1 MIISCHRIDR
11 PWYLVHHRKLECCIS
26 VNVICYL
33 NYSVRII
40 HNFFY
45 FLVKK
50 KYTCFIKKAKQKQPC
65 KVDIKNP
72 NTKYLPLNILILS
85 CFQWMDWSENENI
98 SLKLTLILF
107 IKDIHIH
114 IQVLIL
120 SFSYILN
127 YFLYRWQENIVF
139 DTLTELHNDV
149 LDKIVCIP

>member
-1 MIISCHRIDR
+1 MPQNRSSMISGSSPEVGVLYIRQCHMLPQLFCTYNSQFLLLSC
-11 PWYLVHHRKLECCIS
+11 
-26 VNVICYL
+26 
-33 NYSVRII
+33 
-40 HNFFY
+40 
-45 FLVKK
+45 KK
-50 KYTCFIKKAKQKQPC
+50 RYTCFIKKAKQKQPC

-139 DTLTELHNDV
+139 DTLTELHDDV
-149 LDKIVCIP
+149 LDKNVCIP